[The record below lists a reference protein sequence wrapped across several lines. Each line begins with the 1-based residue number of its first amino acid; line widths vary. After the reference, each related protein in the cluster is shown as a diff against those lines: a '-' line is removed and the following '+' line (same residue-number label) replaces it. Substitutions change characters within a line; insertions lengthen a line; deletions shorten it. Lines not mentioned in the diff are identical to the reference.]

1 MHLISLIYIYR
12 CTSIQSM
19 IAYFKCNGCKDNHF
33 KCFKNLHNHFE
44 MIYLVRKA
52 LYILFISLCSLFT
65 NAVKFVNKKC
75 IFTLLKLNQILIL
88 QALGTLKVLY
98 VFVCSY
104 LGLCALKR
112 NSGNL
117 PQLKRNAWL

>member
-1 MHLISLIYIYR
+1 
-12 CTSIQSM
+12 M

-33 KCFKNLHNHFE
+33 KRFTFFYNHFE

-52 LYILFISLCSLFT
+52 LHILFISLCSLFT

-75 IFTLLKLNQILIL
+75 TFTLLKLLIL
-88 QALGTLKVLY
+88 QALGTLTVLY
-98 VFVCSY
+98 VFICLYV
-104 LGLCALKR
+104 GLCALKR